1 MKLSTIKRPLP
12 NTFKKTTM
20 DAQQQHDRSLV
31 RKLKKLNLAGSRQ
44 RLEALLKAKHA
55 TLSDWSDPLASV
67 LRQNPTLTRA
77 QAEEMVS
84 QYGF

>member
-1 MKLSTIKRPLP
+1 
-12 NTFKKTTM
+12 M

-31 RKLKKLNLAGSRQ
+31 RKLNKLNLAGSRQ

-55 TLSDWSDPLASV
+55 TLNDWSDPLASV

-77 QAEEMVS
+77 EAEKMVEE
-84 QYGF
+84 YGF

>member
-1 MKLSTIKRPLP
+1 
-12 NTFKKTTM
+12 M

-55 TLSDWSDPLASV
+55 TLSDGSDPLASV
-67 LRQNPTLTRA
+67 LRENSTLTRA
-77 QAEEMVS
+77 EAEEMVEE
-84 QYGF
+84 YGF

>member
-1 MKLSTIKRPLP
+1 
-12 NTFKKTTM
+12 M
-20 DAQQQHDRSLV
+20 DAQQQHDRS
-31 RKLKKLNLAGSRQ
+31 RARKLNLAGSRK
-44 RLEALLKAKHA
+44 RLEALLKAKNA

-77 QAEEMVS
+77 DAEEMVR

>member
-1 MKLSTIKRPLP
+1 MKLITIKQPLP
-12 NTFKKTTM
+12 NTLKKTTM

-31 RKLKKLNLAGSRQ
+31 RKLNKLNLAGSRK
-44 RLEALLKAKHA
+44 RLEALLKAKNA

-77 QAEEMVS
+77 DAEEMVR

>member
-1 MKLSTIKRPLP
+1 
-12 NTFKKTTM
+12 M
-20 DAQQQHDRSLV
+20 DAQQKYDRSGA
-31 RKLKKLNLAGSRQ
+31 KKLNLAGSRQ
-44 RLEALLKAKHA
+44 RLEALLRAKHA

-77 QAEEMVS
+77 EAEEMVS

>member
-1 MKLSTIKRPLP
+1 
-12 NTFKKTTM
+12 M
-20 DAQQQHDRSLV
+20 DAQQQHDRS
-31 RKLKKLNLAGSRQ
+31 RARKLNLAGSRK

-77 QAEEMVS
+77 EAEDMVS

>member
-1 MKLSTIKRPLP
+1 MKLITIKQPLP
-12 NTFKKTTM
+12 NTLKKTTM

-31 RKLKKLNLAGSRQ
+31 RKLNKLNLAGSRQ
-44 RLEALLKAKHA
+44 RLEALLKAKNA

-77 QAEEMVS
+77 DAEEVVR

>member
-12 NTFKKTTM
+12 NKLKKSIM
-20 DAQQQHDRSLV
+20 DAQQKYDRS
-31 RKLKKLNLAGSRQ
+31 RAKKINLAGSRK

-55 TLSDWSDPLASV
+55 TLSDWSDPFASV
-67 LRQNPTLTRA
+67 LSQNPTLTRA
-77 QAEEMVS
+77 EAEEMVR

>member
-1 MKLSTIKRPLP
+1 
-12 NTFKKTTM
+12 M

-55 TLSDWSDPLASV
+55 TLNDWSDPLASV

-77 QAEEMVS
+77 DAEEMVR

>member
-12 NTFKKTTM
+12 NKLKKSIM
-20 DAQQQHDRSLV
+20 DAQQKYDRSGA
-31 RKLKKLNLAGSRQ
+31 KKLNLAGSRQ

-77 QAEEMVS
+77 DAEEMVR

>member
-1 MKLSTIKRPLP
+1 
-12 NTFKKTTM
+12 M
-20 DAQQQHDRSLV
+20 DAQQQHDRSLA

-55 TLSDWSDPLASV
+55 THSNWSDPLASV
-67 LRQNPTLTRA
+67 LRENPTLTRA

>member
-1 MKLSTIKRPLP
+1 MKLITIKPPLP
-12 NTFKKTTM
+12 NTLKKSTM

-31 RKLKKLNLAGSRQ
+31 RKLNLAGSRQ

-67 LRQNPTLTRA
+67 LRENPTLTRA
-77 QAEEMVS
+77 DAEEMVR

>member
-1 MKLSTIKRPLP
+1 MELITIKQPLP
-12 NTFKKTTM
+12 NKLKKSTM

-67 LRQNPTLTRA
+67 LRENSTLPRA
-77 QAEEMVS
+77 EAEEMVR

>member
-1 MKLSTIKRPLP
+1 MKLITIKQPLP
-12 NTFKKTTM
+12 NKLKKSTM

-77 QAEEMVS
+77 QAEKMVEE
-84 QYGF
+84 YGF

>member
-1 MKLSTIKRPLP
+1 MKLITIKPPLP
-12 NTFKKTTM
+12 NTLKKSTM

-44 RLEALLKAKHA
+44 RLEALLKAKNA

-67 LRQNPTLTRA
+67 LRENPTLTRA
-77 QAEEMVS
+77 KAEEMVR